1 MKALSIRQ
9 PWASLLVDG
18 VKLYE
23 YRQSD
28 YTYRGLVAIHAS
40 KTRGPLER
48 WALTQ
53 PDVLMHLPPVE
64 ELPSGCVIAIAWLGG
79 TFRLTERGAR
89 EIRRD
94 YPGEKIWGNPV
105 RTQFALA
112 FVAMRRLCEPAPV
125 SGALSLWDW
134 RVSARLKPEVDQIS
148 RELSAGRA

>member
-23 YRQSD
+23 YRPSD
-28 YTYRGLVAIHAS
+28 YKYRGLVAIHAS

-64 ELPSGCVIAIAWLGG
+64 ELPSGCVIAVAWLGECSVSPN
-79 TFRLTERGAR
+79 ERQGRYEATIRAR
-89 EIRRD
+89 RS
-94 YPGEKIWGNPV
+94 GETP
-105 RTQFALA
+105 
-112 FVAMRRLCEPAPV
+112 
-125 SGALSLWDW
+125 
-134 RVSARLKPEVDQIS
+134 
-148 RELSAGRA
+148 